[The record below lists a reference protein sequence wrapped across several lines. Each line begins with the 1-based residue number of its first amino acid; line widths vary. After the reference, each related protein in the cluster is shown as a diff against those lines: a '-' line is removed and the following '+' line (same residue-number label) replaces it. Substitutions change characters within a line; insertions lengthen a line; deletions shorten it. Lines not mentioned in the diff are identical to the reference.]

1 MANKT
6 LITNGAK
13 ISQVQQVYFSPV
25 AVIPPVTNTPFASLY
40 CFLARVDPWD
50 DENNPPMP
58 TEDVRYTKNVFKN
71 IFAARHITATDISP
85 VIQRIDW
92 TSGTIYDVYDDTID
106 MMALDN
112 NGMLLKMFYVKNKYD
127 QVFKCLWNNN
137 GGSSTVEPYF
147 EPGTYNTNNVFQG
160 SDMYKWKYMYTID
173 IGSKLKFMDTSWM
186 PVPIGSNTPNPNT
199 TAGSGSIDVINVTYG
214 GGLYD
219 PANAAIT
226 VTVTGDGTG
235 ATGTAVVSGS
245 AITDIVVTNPG
256 SNYTYANV
264 SITSSLGFSATAV
277 APTSPIGGHG
287 YDPISEL
294 ACSHVMLSVEFNGSE
309 SGLIPT
315 DITYHQVGIL
325 TNPTL
330 NSLSNSTSG
339 YTPASGDIYKTTTDF
354 VVAPGFGTYQN
365 DEIIYQGDSID
376 TATFFG
382 TILSFDPATN
392 VVRVLNMT
400 GTPITNAPIK
410 GAVSKTTRTLLQYI
424 TPDFQIFSGYIS
436 YIENRTG
443 VQRSTDGIEQYR
455 FVLGY

>member
-1 MANKT
+1 MANQT
-6 LITNGAK
+6 LLTYNAK
-13 ISQVQQVYFSPV
+13 VSSVEQLYFSPV
-25 AVIPPVTNTPFASLY
+25 AVVPPLTSPLSSLY
-40 CFLARVDPWD
+40 VFLSKVDPWTD
-50 DENNPPMP
+50 DNNPPVP
-58 TEDVRYTKNVFKN
+58 EQSQKYIKQTFKN
-71 IFAARHITATDISP
+71 IFAVKNITSNDLTP
-85 VIQRIDW
+85 VIQRINW
-92 TSGTIYDVYDDTID
+92 TSGNTYDFYSDDVDMFAVNPDGSLVY
-106 MMALDN
+106 N
-112 NGMLLKMFYVKNKYD
+112 FYVHNTYD

-137 GGSSTVEPYF
+137 SPSTVMPYF
-147 EPGTYNTNNVFQG
+147 EPGTYGTDNIFQG
-160 SDMYKWKYMYTID
+160 DDNYKWKYMYTID
-173 IGSKLKFMDTSWM
+173 TGTKDKFMDANWL
-186 PVPIGSNTPNPNT
+186 PVPVGANTPNPLVT
-199 TAGSGSIDVINVTYG
+199 SAGSGDIEVINVSQG
-214 GGLYD
+214 GTGYD
-219 PANAAIT
+219 PANSVVSVVI
-226 VTVTGDGTG
+226 TGDGTG
-235 ATGTAVVSGS
+235 ATATANVVNGS
-245 AITDIVVTNPG
+245 IFDVIVTNPG
-256 SNYTYANV
+256 TNYSYSNVIIQSTTGSN
-264 SITSSLGFSATAV
+264 AV
-277 APTSPIGGHG
+277 VFGPTSPIGGHG